1 MSVKRTSSQANFIL
15 SNTND
20 HLLDIYNSDYY
31 LELGVIDINKIQKLL
46 DGKLINLNEL
56 IYQDLAVSGTGKI
69 TDDSNKDIFFQVNY
83 LTSLRQKSSSDHF
96 FITCSVICYIDKLGV
111 EKHAPLVLI
120 PIDLDYENYKVII
133 SGQPVVNELLINT
146 LNNELEKK
154 TNSSLYQLKNTLF
167 QRKFSSVESIDHFT
181 KEIAQKYHKEFSID
195 NFLTIGKVRLT
206 AGQND
211 SDVFDILHSLYEKE
225 STPNVLIKKYFNEVN
240 AVLPTNIE
248 QKYAL
253 LNATNG
259 KSFIVNGKL
268 GSGKSYTAINMIVDA
283 LSKNKKILYVNQDID
298 NLFEIKK
305 NLAVLK
311 LDVYTYNFAKN
322 IKTIKIPPLS
332 FPSFENPT
340 FDFNKD
346 YASDYGPLINYPKG
360 PFKKK
365 ITIDN
370 HEDDIDR
377 LEKFGRDFNIKGK
390 KVTTPDGKTT
400 YKRFFGASKKDIYE
414 MLAVLKHNNP
424 NIRLIHIE
432 KDLEFHEVLE
442 NAKGLEEVEKR
453 LMKNINPSYEINC
466 WLNLS
471 VIHNN
476 FSPEEISKRTINLYN
491 INKKLTQKVKEF
503 TTNYHMIIPH
513 NITDLYNLIGDIYL
527 FKTTLPQKNWLDQ
540 KKRNLLITTWQ
551 DIKENQ
557 NLHNIL
563 IEDYH
568 KIIKTK
574 EIINI
579 EEILNQIYQDVFI
592 NPEENI
598 SQNEIFINR
607 LLTETDKINKIA
619 EESNKLSTKILQEYK
634 ELCHEFNV
642 ENFTDEMFSALSK
655 LADYLKENHLQKKI
669 FTQYEENNNLIDEL
683 HQKVI
688 RIKQDIDNAKK
699 NFRQFLE
706 KGIKDDFRQATSI
719 FNSNNA
725 QKELNKIF
733 NFSKVRHA
741 NLRPDDVKKSYQY
754 YYEKQQELNQIIV
767 DNTKVNDYSV
777 ENQYDSFIEFVNL
790 IARSNK
796 KEEKFIRSFYEKFID
811 DDKKIKQI
819 SNLIVT
825 FIKDVNKINN
835 IETKLFHYNINIK
848 GNNYIEQTLELQKWR
863 DYLINI
869 NDIKNSLDEV
879 FIDKRKIN
887 YQTLLLIKQ
896 NVRKQEEIENNFK
909 KNNKRYN
916 ELLGESYKGVETDI
930 DALRQLIERFD
941 EFYNRFSNHND
952 INQIFDQDT
961 FEKIYNDSVEL
972 NELYANWVD
981 KFRAFSI
988 CFSRGQAILQRQSFD
1003 QNEKTLDEFYYSI
1016 NQISDVLFVSD
1027 WINRFKKYGL
1037 NTLANGLKN
1046 GEYKVNISSSYLYS
1060 SLLNYRDVVEEYQDD
1075 DYSTTM
1081 FLDKL
1086 EEYNR
1091 FERDYCTK
1099 NILKMQQDAKKEREI
1114 QEKIITRKINNI
1126 DFNDYNQ
1133 YLKLINRPRFVCL
1146 SDLSAFDSE
1155 IDLNKFD
1162 LVIIDDAH
1170 LVDTTLTRKLDK
1182 IKQVVVFGD
1191 QTFRTSVTSNFM
1203 IFIQN
1208 TLIQKNRSS
1217 MINFPLRYLQ
1227 MTADFA
1233 NEFTSN
1239 NQYIISRKREKTVIQ
1254 SIKDISEFTEQIFQ
1268 AFKTNPDYLINVVV
1282 GLDHTRRNVYT
1293 YLVKK
1298 LAQFYSEEEIHIIL
1312 NYKIKIINAIYE
1324 SGNYADIVY
1333 FYYTDIERR
1342 DDRAL
1347 ILKNFSTTRYA
1358 IYVMYKTKD
1367 ENNKNEAIQTEIEQL
1382 MDKRKYT
1389 QISSPIV
1396 DLLIKDLRQQKN
1408 NKIRIMQGYG
1418 SFDIIIKSMASNT
1431 DSNNNKMLGIIIK
1444 GKQNELIY
1452 SNINT
1457 YNYYVTTYK
1466 NFGWDVMVID
1476 IESLTDDYQSVI
1488 KQINEK
1494 CEQLRR

>member
-1 MSVKRTSSQANFIL
+1 MSVKRATNQANFIL

-31 LELGVIDINKIQKLL
+31 LELGVIDIQKIQKLL
-46 DGKLINLNEL
+46 NGKLINLNEL
-56 IYQDLAVSGTGKI
+56 IYQDLAVNGTGKI
-69 TDDSNKDIFFQVNY
+69 TDDYTKDIFFQINY
-83 LTSLRQKSSSDHF
+83 LTSLRQKCSSDHF
-96 FITCSVICYIDKLGV
+96 FITCSVICYQDNHGV
-111 EKHAPLVLI
+111 EKHAPLILI
-120 PIDLDYENYKVII
+120 PIDLDYDNYKVII
-133 SGQPVVNELLINT
+133 SGQPIVNGLLINH

-154 TNSSLYQLKNTLF
+154 SSTLYQIKNAIF
-167 QRKFSSVESIDHFT
+167 QRKFTSVESIDHFT
-181 KEIAQKYHKEFSID
+181 KEIAQKYHKNFSID

-211 SDVFDILHSLYEKE
+211 SEFFDILHSLYDKE

-253 LNATNG
+253 LNASNG

-322 IKTIKIPPLS
+322 IKTVKIPPLS
-332 FPSFENPT
+332 FPNYENPN
-340 FDFNKD
+340 FDFNKE
-346 YASDYGPLINYPKG
+346 YASEYGPLINIPKG

-370 HEDDIDR
+370 HEDDIDK
-377 LEKFGRDFNIKGK
+377 LEKFARGYSIKRK
-390 KVTTPDGKTT
+390 KVTTPDNKTT
-400 YKRFFGASKKDIYE
+400 YKRFFGTSKKDIYE
-414 MLAVLKHNNP
+414 KLAVLKHENP
-424 NIRLIHIE
+424 NLRLIHIE
-432 KDLEFHEVLE
+432 KDLEYHEVLQ

-476 FSPEEISKRTINLYN
+476 ISPDEITKRTINLYN
-491 INKKLTQKVKEF
+491 INKKLTQKVKDF
-503 TTNYHMIIPH
+503 ATNYHLNIPH
-513 NITDLYNLIGDIYL
+513 NLTDLYNLIGDIYL
-527 FKTTLPQKNWLDQ
+527 FKKTPPQKNWLDQ
-540 KKRNLLITTWQ
+540 KKRNFLITAWH
-551 DIKENQ
+551 DIEDNQ
-557 NLHNIL
+557 NFYKSLT
-563 IEDYH
+563 EQYH
-568 KIIKTK
+568 QIIKTK

-579 EEILNQIYQDVFI
+579 EEILKQIYQDAFI

-598 SQNEIFINR
+598 SQNEVFINR
-607 LLTETDKINKIA
+607 LLTETEKINKIV
-619 EESNKLSTKILQEYK
+619 EESNRLITKILTEYHEICL
-634 ELCHEFNV
+634 ELDVDYFN
-642 ENFTDEMFSALSK
+642 DEMFTALNK

-669 FTQYEENNNLIDEL
+669 FVQYENNNNFLEEL
-683 HQKVI
+683 QYKVSN
-688 RIKQDIDNAKK
+688 IKHDIDNAKK

-706 KGIKDDFRQATSI
+706 KGIKDDFKQASSI
-719 FNSNNA
+719 FNSTNS

-733 NFSKVRHA
+733 NFSKVRQA

-754 YYEKQQELNQIIV
+754 FYEKQQLLNQELV
-767 DNTKVNDYSV
+767 DNTKVNEYSV

-790 IARSNK
+790 ITNSTK
-796 KEEKFIRSFYEKFID
+796 KEEKFIKTFYEKFID
-811 DDKKIKQI
+811 DDKKIKQM

-825 FIKDVNKINN
+825 FIKDVNKISN
-835 IETKLFHYNINIK
+835 IETKLYHYNINIS
-848 GNNYIEQTLELQKWR
+848 GNNYIERTENLKKWH
-863 DYLINI
+863 DYLLNI
-869 NDIKNSLDEV
+869 NDIKKYLEEI
-879 FIDKRKIN
+879 FIEQKNIN
-887 YQTLLLIKQ
+887 YHTLIQIKQ
-896 NVRKQEEIENNFK
+896 NVKKLEEIENYFK
-909 KNNKRYN
+909 KNNKRFI
-916 ELLGESYKGVETDI
+916 ELFGESYKGVNTDI
-930 DALRQLIERFD
+930 NTLKILFERFD
-941 EFYNRFSNHND
+941 EFYDRFKNHDD
-952 INQIFDQDT
+952 INQLFDEQT
-961 FEKIYNDSVEL
+961 FENIFNDSVEL
-972 NELYANWVD
+972 NNLYGNWVD
-981 KFRAFSI
+981 KFRLFSI
-988 CFSRGQAILQRQSFD
+988 CFSRGQAILQRQNFD
-1003 QNEKTLDEFYYSI
+1003 QNEKTLDEFYYST
-1016 NQISDVLFVSD
+1016 NQIKDIIFVSD

-1037 NTLANGLKN
+1037 NTLANGIKS
-1046 GEYKVNISSSYLYS
+1046 GEYKVNLSSSYLYS
-1060 SLLNYRDVVEEYQDD
+1060 SLLNYRDIVEEYQENNF
-1075 DYSTTM
+1075 TTQQ
-1081 FLDKL
+1081 FLEKL
-1086 EEYNR
+1086 DEYNS

-1099 NILKMQQDAKKEREI
+1099 NILKMQMDAKKEREI
-1114 QEKIITRKINNI
+1114 KDKIITKRINNI

-1191 QTFRTSVTSNFM
+1191 RTFRTSVTSNFM

-1233 NEFTSN
+1233 NEFTVN
-1239 NQYIISRKREKTVIQ
+1239 NQYIISRKREKTVIEK
-1254 SIKDISEFTEQIFQ
+1254 IKNVNEFSEQIFQ
-1268 AFKTNPDYLINVVV
+1268 TYKNNPDYLINVVV
-1282 GLDHTRRNVYT
+1282 GQDHTRRDVYS
-1293 YLVKK
+1293 YLVKR
-1298 LAQFYSEEEIHIIL
+1298 LIEFYSEEEIHIIL
-1312 NYKIKIINAIYE
+1312 NYKIKIINAIFE
-1324 SGNYADIVY
+1324 SGSYSDIVY

-1347 ILKNFSTTRYA
+1347 ILRNFSTTRHA
-1358 IYVMYKTKD
+1358 IYVMHK
-1367 ENNKNEAIQTEIEQL
+1367 EKNIETETEEIQKEIEQL

-1389 QISSPIV
+1389 QLSSPIV
-1396 DLLIKDLRQQKN
+1396 DILIKDLRQQKN
-1408 NKIRIMQGYG
+1408 DKLRIMQGYG
-1418 SFDIIIKSMASNT
+1418 SFDIIIKSMINKT
-1431 DSNNNKMLGIIIK
+1431 DSTNVKMLGIIIK
-1444 GKQNELIY
+1444 GKENELIY

-1476 IESLTDDYQSVI
+1476 IESLVDDYQNVI